1 MGNTCEG
8 SSNVIDICMALD
20 QSVSPHTWCA
30 DYSKHWGF
38 LAGGISTASCPLPF
52 FGTRLRRQNFNLAPT
67 QYRQL
72 RRLLFYMFPTDF
84 RFRNHVFPQSLTC
97 VYVAETRYSVPETC
111 YFVRST
117 GGNVKIRSG
126 NLTCFSVFPS
136 VFVTA

>member
-1 MGNTCEG
+1 MQRKFGVFRSLFSPKFEE
-8 SSNVIDICMALD
+8 SSPRNFAKRSQIFVESNEISL
-20 QSVSPHTWCA
+20 SSWRNFV
-30 DYSKHWGF
+30 YS
-38 LAGGISTASCPLPF
+38 
-52 FGTRLRRQNFNLAPT
+52 GTGT
-67 QYRQL
+67 
-72 RRLLFYMFPTDF
+72 LFYMFPTDF

-136 VFVTA
+136 VSVTA